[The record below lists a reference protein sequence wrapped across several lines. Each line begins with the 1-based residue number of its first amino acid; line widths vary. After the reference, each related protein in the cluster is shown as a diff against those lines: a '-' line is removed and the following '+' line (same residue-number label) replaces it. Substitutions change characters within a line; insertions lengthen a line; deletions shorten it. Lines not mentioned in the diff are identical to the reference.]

1 MSRPRGAALVLCVG
15 LALFAASASLGG
27 EGPDVTARVTANQLL
42 ISLTLD
48 PVSGEEDTTA
58 SARAD
63 VTNAGTQA
71 MSGVSATLR
80 FDSSG
85 LVLPDAVTFAVG
97 KLAPQQSAT
106 ITWQICG
113 HEPGLYVLLAQ
124 AQGSRTDGYEL
135 VIESEATLLTVSAP
149 SARCG

>member
-1 MSRPRGAALVLCVG
+1 MLCLG

-27 EGPDVTARVTANQLL
+27 GPDVTAQVTANQLL
-42 ISLTLD
+42 ISLSLD
-48 PVSGEEDTTA
+48 PGSGEDDTTV

-63 VTNAGTQA
+63 VTNAGSQA

-97 KLAPQQSAT
+97 KLAPQESAT

-135 VIESEATLLTVSAP
+135 VIESEATVLTVSARR
-149 SARCG
+149 ARCG